1 MPTAPTSEFSS
12 HVFRLDAAHDHV
24 VLAVNPK
31 AGARCTR
38 HLIEEL
44 ADRLHARKYV
54 AEILTDLDE
63 ISARTHELLAA
74 GRLRTLVGAGGDGT
88 AHELVN
94 RTRPGVPLTM
104 FPSGTE
110 NLLAKYIGM
119 KRDPAAVCEAIA
131 DGHAV
136 RLDAGYACSPSDP
149 KNGRVFLLMADCG
162 FDAEV
167 VRLLHDERDGHI
179 SRFTYFKPFVRALR
193 NYQHPEMRVECDP
206 ESGDGNWRAG
216 SVSARSNVNTGAT
229 ASGNGLSA
237 KPPKLSRWV
246 FVFNLPCY
254 AQGLRIAP
262 QAVGTDG
269 LLDVCLL
276 RGGSPWHV
284 FKYLFGALFRC
295 HTKFKDCETTRVRR
309 MRIEA
314 DQPTPYLLDGDPG
327 GMLPLDIELLPERLT
342 LVVPRAWLEKMSL
355 VGYTE

>member
-1 MPTAPTSEFSS
+1 MNTFMLTAPTSDSAS

-24 VLAVNPK
+24 VLALNPK

-44 ADRLHARKYV
+44 AELLRARNYH
-54 AEILTDLDE
+54 AEILTNLDE
-63 ISARTHELLAA
+63 ITARTNELLVT
-74 GRLRTLVGAGGDGT
+74 GRLRTLVGVGGDGT

-94 RTRPGVPLTM
+94 RTQPGVPLTV

-110 NLLAKYIGM
+110 NLLAKYLGM
-119 KRDPAAVCEAIA
+119 RRDPAAVCEAIA

-136 RLDAGYACSPSDP
+136 RLDAGLARSPSDP
-149 KNGRVFLLMADCG
+149 RGGRLFLLMADCG

-167 VRLLHDERDGHI
+167 VRLLHDEREGHI
-179 SRFTYFKPFVRALR
+179 SRLTYLKPFLRALR
-193 NYQHPEMRVECDP
+193 SYTHPEMRVYCDREP
-206 ESGDGNWRAG
+206 GDSEQGGNGVVAQPP
-216 SVSARSNVNTGAT
+216 ARS
-229 ASGNGLSA
+229 
-237 KPPKLSRWV
+237 RWL

-284 FKYLFGALFRC
+284 FKYLFSVLFRF
-295 HTKFKDCETTRVRR
+295 HTKLSDYEGKRVRR
-309 MRIEA
+309 IRIEA

-342 LVVPRAWLEKMSL
+342 LVVPRAWLAKMNLHEAVAESTVL
-355 VGYTE
+355 STQ